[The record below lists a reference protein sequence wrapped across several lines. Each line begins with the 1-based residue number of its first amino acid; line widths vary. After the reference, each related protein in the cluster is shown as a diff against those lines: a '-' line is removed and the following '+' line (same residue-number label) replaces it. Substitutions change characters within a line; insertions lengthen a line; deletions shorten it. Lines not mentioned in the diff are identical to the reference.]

1 MRVSFMQHKLLT
13 GFPAPKKLSRGRR
26 TSEFSG
32 KLLQGCSYTAG
43 SIMSKLHT
51 QGTSLKALQEQL
63 LKEKPYLR
71 KGNGEV
77 MQTVNGS

>member
-1 MRVSFMQHKLLT
+1 
-13 GFPAPKKLSRGRR
+13 
-26 TSEFSG
+26 
-32 KLLQGCSYTAG
+32 
-43 SIMSKLHT
+43 MSKLHT

-77 MQTVNGS
+77 MQTVNGSQERLTLIAVM